1 MEGAEPS
8 GYLAQL
14 KAEFERC
21 CGAGATG
28 QLDRAGLTALSGTL
42 QLDHHLPLLLD
53 TLLGAA
59 PSAKVNFEDFKDG
72 LVAVLS
78 GSLDLGASEDDSSYL
93 QPAVPQEVQPKLVRG
108 AKRYGRR
115 SRPEPPTHTGP
126 TCDPEDAANR
136 TGAADPSPPGVRR
149 AKLRRSTSLES
160 VESLKS
166 DEEAG
171 SAKMDPPLLQNKD
184 QQQEDGGGPGV
195 LAAGC
200 DHLVVQDG
208 DELLRGQ
215 EADLEPGVTVREF
228 RKALW
233 SSAPMLS
240 STPVRP
246 ADLQRAPLRN
256 QQLKEEGPARSAPP
270 SLLTATVGQ
279 RLLGRLDD
287 GSGFTSPER
296 VAALWTEEGISNSWE
311 ILQTLDFG
319 PEERLG
325 LAELTLALDNE
336 LLAGGNGIHQAALVS
351 YRNQIQHLQEQA
363 EQAGRERDKLRAD
376 LDRAEQ
382 RNLQLVREA
391 DERHACMETLSES
404 RVRELEQD
412 FRERLASLRCR
423 AEQDGEALLQQAEQE
438 RLALQEE
445 LQQVRA
451 REARLQEE
459 LAGAVQERRRV
470 EEELD
475 GLQEEL
481 KEAQSS
487 GRRLQ
492 ADLDQLLLHKLGSLD
507 PSGAALSH
515 EERFSE
521 LLAEY
526 ERQRRELQDR
536 NDELELLRSC
546 RSCRRSPRPA
556 GGAELSWSQ
565 QQPDSDDPDMRSS
578 SSPAVRK
585 RLQPADGAA
594 LSSLDVSGPS
604 VSIQTEL
611 ALQQLKQNQEMELQ
625 QLQVQLETQTNYYER
640 QLELMRR
647 NMEVERKDICQ
658 AFKLEISELEEQK
671 AEAEQQVKQLKEAV
685 LRLQNQ
691 VQQGGGARSAE
702 EERRMQR
709 EQAELEQNYAREMG
723 NLVRRLSAEK
733 EQQEAELKLQMDQ
746 EVARVRTQLEEVRS
760 ENAALQERLKVL
772 QQQVQNLEDEAQK
785 RRRRLQEVEREHQR
799 SREEEERL
807 HTENCRYREEVLD
820 LSSRNL
826 QLSGANGDLSSRL
839 RGEEA
844 SVATLRDR
852 LATVARQREEDA
864 AAVRR
869 LQEELRASQ
878 LGSQSRLEA
887 ELSGLNRKLQEV
899 EEQKEE
905 LQRDAESRRH
915 QVERLQQQNG
925 ALQAEAE
932 LLRAQLLAATQER
945 LGHAQEG
952 AELRRKLQEALSKV
966 EEQEQLQQ
974 NLQQENRRLRDQNQE
989 LQQQLSE
996 LQVQDVQVQNL
1007 RQQLQNLRSR
1017 LEEEQKARTQAQDQA
1032 LRSDG
1037 ALGVLKERQEE
1048 VRRSQEEVR
1057 RSQQQEQQS
1066 RSLLRIK
1073 QEQWEQQAAALQ
1085 RRVEELEV
1093 QLKALR
1099 SVLQDRVQQLKQQME
1114 RGVQTS
1120 GALKEL
1126 YLENGQ
1132 LLAAL
1137 QVTEQRQ
1144 KRAENKN
1151 LQLEEKVGALNEL
1164 LRQVVATVLAT

>member
-8 GYLAQL
+8 RYVAQL

-21 CGAGATG
+21 GGAATG
-28 QLDRAGLTALSGTL
+28 LLDRAGLTALSGTL
-42 QLDHHLPLLLD
+42 QLDDHLPLLLD
-53 TLLGAA
+53 TLLGGA
-59 PSAKVNFEDFKDG
+59 PSARVNFEDFKDG

-78 GSLDLGASEDDSSYL
+78 GSLDLSASEDDSSYL

-115 SRPEPPTHTGP
+115 SRPEPPPGAGL

-171 SAKMDPPLLQNKD
+171 SAKMDPSLLQNKD

-195 LAAGC
+195 LPAGR

-208 DELLRGQ
+208 DELLRRQ
-215 EADLEPGVTVREF
+215 AADLEPGVTVREF

-270 SLLTATVGQ
+270 SLLTGQ
-279 RLLGRLDD
+279 PLLGRLDD

-351 YRNQIQHLQEQA
+351 YRNQIQHLQELA
-363 EQAGRERDKLRAD
+363 EQACRERDKLRAD

-391 DERHACMETLSES
+391 DDRHACMETLSES

-423 AEQDGEALLQQAEQE
+423 AEQDGEALLQQAERE

-459 LAGAVQERRRV
+459 LASAVQERRRV

-481 KEAQSS
+481 REAQSS

-507 PSGAALSH
+507 PSGAAQSH

-546 RSCRRSPRPA
+546 RRSPRPA

-565 QQPDSDDPDMRSS
+565 QHPDSDDPDMKSS

-709 EQAELEQNYAREMG
+709 DRAELEQNYAREMG
-723 NLVRRLSAEK
+723 NLVRRLSADK
-733 EQQEAELKLQMDQ
+733 EQLEAELKLQMDQ

-772 QQQVQNLEDEAQK
+772 QQQVQNLEDEAEK

-826 QLSGANGDLSSRL
+826 QLSGANGDLSNRL

-852 LATVARQREEDA
+852 LATVTRQREEEA

-878 LGSQSRLEA
+878 LASQSRLEA
-887 ELSGLNRKLQEV
+887 ELSGLSRKLQEM

-905 LQRDAESRRH
+905 LQRDAESRHH

-932 LLRAQLLAATQER
+932 LLRARLLAATQER

-952 AELRRKLQEALSKV
+952 VELRRKLQEALSKV

-1017 LEEEQKARTQAQDQA
+1017 LEQEQTARTQAQDQA

-1037 ALGVLKERQEE
+1037 ALVVLKER
-1048 VRRSQEEVR
+1048 QEEVR

-1073 QEQWEQQAAALQ
+1073 QWDQTAAALQ

-1126 YLENGQ
+1126 YVENGQ